1 MSSSRSIAA
10 ARARRAGEQA
20 PPPPARP
27 GQSINSHAAFA
38 PPQQNMQGR
47 NVRVAQAPMAPP
59 QQQQQYAQPTEP
71 KVTKLSVSDAIG
83 LITLRLG
90 RVESILIEMEH
101 NKQMEGTSASSN
113 NSESSYDKTAL
124 ANIVARLDSL
134 EKSLKDVAQSKEVSS
149 IKEAITALTVKQLSI
164 EHKQMEM
171 EKECNE
177 RFSDYEVALAEIE
190 KQIPVLDS
198 TILDENVENQIVSTY
213 EMRTEPVSVENEIL
227 TTDLK
232 NLVKMELAAESEN

>member
-20 PPPPARP
+20 PPPPSRP

-38 PPQQNMQGR
+38 PPQQVQGR

-59 QQQQQYAQPTEP
+59 QQQYSQPTEP
-71 KVTKLSVSDAIG
+71 KVSKLTVSDAIG

-101 NKQMEGTSASSN
+101 NNQMGGNHMGASN
-113 NSESSYDKTAL
+113 NSEASYDKTAL
-124 ANIVARLDSL
+124 ANIVARLDAL
-134 EKSLKDVAQSKEVSS
+134 EKTLKDVPQAKEVSS

-164 EHKQMEM
+164 EHRQSQME
-171 EKECNE
+171 KDVGD
-177 RFSDYEVALAEIE
+177 RFSDYEVALSELE
-190 KQIPVLDS
+190 KQLPLPDEIVL
-198 TILDENVENQIVSTY
+198 TENPEIAT
-213 EMRTEPVSVENEIL
+213 TEIKSEENEIM

-232 NLVKMELAAESEN
+232 NLVKMEFAAESDDQ

>member
-20 PPPPARP
+20 PPPPSRP

-38 PPQQNMQGR
+38 PPQPNLQGR

-59 QQQQQYAQPTEP
+59 TPQQYSQNVEP
-71 KVTKLSVSDAIG
+71 RLNKLTVSDAIG

-101 NKQMEGTSASSN
+101 NKQMDGGSASN
-113 NSESSYDKTAL
+113 NSDVSYDKTAL
-124 ANIVARLDSL
+124 ANIVARLDAL
-134 EKSLKDVAQSKEVSS
+134 EKSLKDTVQTKEVAS
-149 IKEAITALTVKQLSI
+149 IKEAIAALTVKQLSI
-164 EHKQMEM
+164 EHRQTQME
-171 EKECNE
+171 KDVTD
-177 RFSDYEVALAEIE
+177 RFSDYEVALSEIE
-190 KQIPVLDS
+190 KQLPMPDEIV
-198 TILDENVENQIVSTY
+198 LDENVQNQIISSSEIKDDT
-213 EMRTEPVSVENEIL
+213 TIVENEIM

-232 NLVKMELAAESEN
+232 NLVKMELAAETEN